1 MLDAPDAKLIDEY
14 NNKISQKVA
23 ALAGT
28 QEALN
33 VTRNDPDLI
42 ASKGTV
48 MEKLRIAGDVIRQW
62 TGDQPFEKIL
72 KRLDGDERNFRY
84 QQKKALDEGVITE
97 EVYNQHQTKI
107 PGYKQLVRDDT
118 NELIAIHKDSYKVI
132 THQQSYEL
140 AYDYLSN
147 HFHTDDMTEQY
158 RVSNKGALMAIHFRL
173 PAYSVPY
180 KGSFITL
187 EAILHNSYNGMRQL
201 TFDLGYYFMLCLNGL
216 KSPLWDVRISSQHKG
231 NKEVTFER
239 PNTFDVNDR
248 LRTVS
253 NTMEKWSSIPVDNN
267 ELEYQVDQLCLQPTE
282 QDKSHVNQRHR
293 GYILDEYYDN
303 YSRQFGKNKF
313 SAYQAMTHWSTHYP
327 SDSIN
332 TRYDRE
338 RKVANC
344 KWFH

>member
-1 MLDAPDAKLIDEY
+1 MLPE
-14 NNKISQKVA
+14 Q
-23 ALAGT
+23 
-28 QEALN
+28 
-33 VTRNDPDLI
+33 
-42 ASKGTV
+42 
-48 MEKLRIAGDVIRQW
+48 
-62 TGDQPFEKIL
+62 
-72 KRLDGDERNFRY
+72 LDFAVRS
-84 QQKKALDEGVITE
+84 E
-97 EVYNQHQTKI
+97 EVYNQHRTKI

-140 AYDYLSN
+140 AHDYLN
-147 HFHTDDMTEQY
+147 KHFHTTDMVENY
-158 RVSNKGALMAIHFRL
+158 RISNKGALMAIHFRL
-173 PAYSVPY
+173 PSYQIPY
-180 KGSFITL
+180 KDSFIAL

-231 NKEVTFER
+231 NKEITFER

-303 YSRQFGKNKF
+303 YSRQFGTNKF

>member
-1 MLDAPDAKLIDEY
+1 MLPE
-14 NNKISQKVA
+14 Q
-23 ALAGT
+23 
-28 QEALN
+28 
-33 VTRNDPDLI
+33 
-42 ASKGTV
+42 
-48 MEKLRIAGDVIRQW
+48 
-62 TGDQPFEKIL
+62 
-72 KRLDGDERNFRY
+72 LDFAVRS
-84 QQKKALDEGVITE
+84 E
-97 EVYNQHQTKI
+97 EVYNQHRTKI

-231 NKEVTFER
+231 N
-239 PNTFDVNDR
+239 
-248 LRTVS
+248 
-253 NTMEKWSSIPVDNN
+253 
-267 ELEYQVDQLCLQPTE
+267 
-282 QDKSHVNQRHR
+282 
-293 GYILDEYYDN
+293 
-303 YSRQFGKNKF
+303 
-313 SAYQAMTHWSTHYP
+313 
-327 SDSIN
+327 
-332 TRYDRE
+332 
-338 RKVANC
+338 
-344 KWFH
+344 